1 MKCWIVFVNEDKR
14 AYGWRYLFN
23 VEEWRVSRLRSSGG
37 DWRGDAATAMAR
49 RVADWGI
56 DGCAGHGAVR
66 LVRVRVDNVYSPSLP
81 DWRRVLH
88 IIGFG
93 RTLNCPFLC
102 ECDQNCGNCSWSD
115 ATSQRRDPLTIHL
128 VGTVNSKVLFY
139 VWCRGGDGGGVRKHL
154 RTLRSSFSALSFGV
168 DIDILSLRVGLTYY
182 RQKNSSIFTQVTYQK
197 TVGTIDL
204 LN

>member
-23 VEEWRVSRLRSSGG
+23 VEEWRVSSGG
-37 DWRGDAATAMAR
+37 DWRWCGDGAS
-49 RVADWGI
+49 VADWGI

-66 LVRVRVDNVYSPSLP
+66 LVRVRVRVRVDNVYSPSL
-81 DWRRVLH
+81 RVLH
-88 IIGFG
+88 IISFG

-102 ECDQNCGNCSWSD
+102 ECDRNCGNCSRSD
-115 ATSQRRDPLTIHL
+115 ALTIHS

-139 VWCRGGDGGGVRKHL
+139 VCGGGGVRIHQ
-154 RTLRSSFSALSFGV
+154 RTLRSSVSALSFGV
-168 DIDILSLRVGLTYY
+168 DIDILSLGSGLTYY
-182 RQKNSSIFTQVTYQK
+182 RQKKSSIFTQVTYLK